1 MNVPGPTGWL
11 RNRSRLF
18 PALVG
23 SLHERTTLTLVILFC
38 VAVGIMVWHVA
49 RLQGNLIESMAL
61 ANADLYSQALTEFR
75 TLYTREV
82 VERVR
87 PQGIVVT
94 HDYESREGAIPL
106 PATLSMKLGQ
116 RIGTHQAGAETRLYS
131 AYPFPW
137 REEQGGLQD
146 RFGREAWEF
155 LTRNPDKPFYRFEE
169 VQGRPSLRYATA
181 DLMRASCVDCH
192 NTHPASPKVNWK
204 VGDVRGV
211 LEIIHPMDALDAETW
226 SGIGETFGLMV
237 LLVLV
242 CSGGLGLAVIKLRR
256 VSAALEQR
264 VEERTANL
272 QQANQELERQI
283 LERRKVETALSKSER
298 QHRKVMDNVPALIAA
313 IDRTQRHRLTNKQY
327 QEWFGL
333 SSDQITGRHVRDLL
347 GETLYQRLRGSIE
360 RALSGHQTSFEVEI
374 GSEDGNQRWIAG
386 TYVPEIDDSGAV
398 QGLYALITDITE
410 HKQAEEALA
419 SLIQQHQLILNS
431 TEEGIYGLDL
441 KGNTTFINLAAAKM
455 IGWEALELIGQPQHA
470 ILHHSKPDGTPY
482 PREECPIY
490 AAFKDGAVHHVDTE
504 VFWRKDGTSFPVE
517 YTSTPIR
524 GDRGDLVGAVVT
536 YRDITERKRAEER
549 LHQSE
554 IRMRQAQKMEAIG
567 TLAGGIAH
575 DFNNILAAILGYT
588 ELALSRIPHEDRARQ
603 NLKEVLTAGSRAKE
617 LVQHILTFSRQK
629 EQEKR
634 PMHLH
639 LVVTEVLHLLR
650 ATLPVTIEI
659 RDHLVAPSDTIL
671 ADPTQMHQVLMNLC
685 TNAEHAMRE
694 RGGILDVWLEAVE
707 VTDEVVAQHPDLRPG
722 PHVRLT
728 VRDTG
733 QGMAPK
739 VQERIFDPFF
749 TTKGVGEGT
758 GMGLAVVHGIVADH
772 GGTIVVDSVSGQGT
786 TFAIYIP
793 RIDPFS
799 EDQDLLDDTL
809 MQGSGRVLFV
819 DDEGPLV
826 VIGQQVLE
834 GLGYEVVPHT
844 SGVEALAAFRAAPHR
859 FDVVVTDQTMPHL
872 TGEELAR
879 KMLRIRPDL
888 PIILCTGFSY
898 TMTAEKAR
906 ALGIRKFLMKPV
918 LARDLALVLLEV
930 MEKVHHP

>member
-1 MNVPGPTGWL
+1 
-11 RNRSRLF
+11 
-18 PALVG
+18 
-23 SLHERTTLTLVILFC
+23 VID
-38 VAVGIMVWHVA
+38 
-49 RLQGNLIESMAL
+49 S
-61 ANADLYSQALTEFR
+61 
-75 TLYTREV
+75 
-82 VERVR
+82 
-87 PQGIVVT
+87 
-94 HDYESREGAIPL
+94 
-106 PATLSMKLGQ
+106 
-116 RIGTHQAGAETRLYS
+116 
-131 AYPFPW
+131 
-137 REEQGGLQD
+137 
-146 RFGREAWEF
+146 
-155 LTRNPDKPFYRFEE
+155 
-169 VQGRPSLRYATA
+169 
-181 DLMRASCVDCH
+181 
-192 NTHPASPKVNWK
+192 
-204 VGDVRGV
+204 
-211 LEIIHPMDALDAETW
+211 
-226 SGIGETFGLMV
+226 
-237 LLVLV
+237 
-242 CSGGLGLAVIKLRR
+242 
-256 VSAALEQR
+256 
-264 VEERTANL
+264 
-272 QQANQELERQI
+272 
-283 LERRKVETALSKSER
+283 
-298 QHRKVMDNVPALIAA
+298 VPALIASV
-313 IDRTQRHRLTNKQY
+313 DRNQHYRLTNKQY

-333 SSDQITGRHVRDLL
+333 SSDQITGRHVRDIL
-347 GETLYQRLRGSIE
+347 GEQSYQKARGDIE
-360 RALSGHQTSFEVEI
+360 RALSGHQTSFEREVR
-374 GSEDGNQRWIAG
+374 SKDGNPRWIAG
-386 TYVPEIDDSGAV
+386 TYVPDVDDNGVV
-398 QGLYALITDITE
+398 QGLYALISDDTE
-410 HKQAEEALA
+410 RKQAEEALA

-441 KGNTTFINLAAAKM
+441 KGNTTFTNLAAAKM
-455 IGWEALELIGQPQHA
+455 IGWEALEFIGQPQHA

-490 AAFKDGAVHHVDTE
+490 AAFKDGVIHHVDTE

-524 GDRGDLVGAVVT
+524 DDQGDLIGAVVT

-554 IRMRQAQKMEAIG
+554 IQMRQAQKMEAIG

-588 ELALSRIPHEDRARQ
+588 ELALTRIPHEDRARQ

-617 LVQHILTFSRQK
+617 LVQHILTFSRQQ

-634 PMHLH
+634 PLRLH

-659 RDHLVAPSDTIL
+659 RDHLVAPSGTIL

-694 RGGILDVWLEAVE
+694 RGGILEVWLEAVE
-707 VTDEVVAQHPDLRPG
+707 VTNEVVAQHPDLRPG

-733 QGMAPK
+733 QGMAPE

-772 GGTIVVDSVSGQGT
+772 GGGIMVDSTPGQGT

-809 MQGSGRVLFV
+809 MQGSGCVLFV

-826 VIGQQVLE
+826 AIGQQVVE
-834 GLGYEVVPHT
+834 GLGYEVVTHT
-844 SGVEALAAFRAAPHR
+844 SGLEALAAFRAAPHR

-879 KMLRIRPDL
+879 EMLRIRPDL

-898 TMTAEKAR
+898 MMTAEKAR

-918 LARDLALVLLEV
+918 LARDLALVLQEV
-930 MEKVHHP
+930 MEKVPHS